1 MSLRQC
7 LWISFHSWNVV
18 NFRLQYLIQHN
29 ADVNIRDKDGLTP
42 CMWACRLDH
51 IKHFELLSS
60 SPNFIVD
67 EADGIERDLN
77 GKTWMHWSVRRT
89 EPLECL
95 QVVFSLSSL
104 VSWFSLFLLCFCDND
119 FPDKYIYI
127 INKHHTTVANFRGC
141 KNLTIFY

>member
-1 MSLRQC
+1 M
-7 LWISFHSWNVV
+7 SFHSWIVV

-95 QVVFSLSSL
+95 QVVFSLL
-104 VSWFSLFLLCFCDND
+104 W
-119 FPDKYIYI
+119 
-127 INKHHTTVANFRGC
+127 FRGFLSFFSAFVIMIF
-141 KNLTIFY
+141 LTKLYMLSINITQL

>member
-1 MSLRQC
+1 M
-7 LWISFHSWNVV
+7 SFHSWIVV

-104 VSWFSLFLLCFCDND
+104 VSGFPLFLLCFCDND
-119 FPDKYIYI
+119 FPDKTIYI

-141 KNLTIFY
+141 KIGQFSIKV

>member
-1 MSLRQC
+1 MLMSLKHC
-7 LWISFHSWNVV
+7 LGMSFHLPIVV
-18 NFRLQYLIQHN
+18 NFLLQYLIQHN

-104 VSWFSLFLLCFCDND
+104 VL
-119 FPDKYIYI
+119 
-127 INKHHTTVANFRGC
+127 
-141 KNLTIFY
+141 